1 MTLDGD
7 PQSADPSADDTSGDT
22 AGDTSGDTAGDTGEP
37 TDQGGEDSDEGGQ
50 VSEVGNLADG
60 PETIYPDQATAGY
73 PDTEAEGPQEGTA
86 GPNARPHDDR
96 PGGGPD

>member
-1 MTLDGD
+1 METPRAPISPPTTPRATLLATRAS
-7 PQSADPSADDTSGDT
+7 PPTRR
-22 AGDTSGDTAGDTGEP
+22 GE
-37 TDQGGEDSDEGGQ
+37 GSDEGGQ